1 MKTKMKTT
9 TKLWIGIGAL
19 ALLCPIGLALPEAF
33 KAGSAWGE
41 WGTDEI
47 GSLVGFV
54 PQGLDKLSSLW
65 KPALPDYAFAGSES
79 AGLGVL
85 SAWYIVSAV
94 VGIAVCVA
102 ATLLLGKILAKKK
115 R

>member
-1 MKTKMKTT
+1 MKAKMKTT

-19 ALLCPIGLALPEAF
+19 AILCPVGLALPEMF

-47 GSLVGFV
+47 GSIAGFV
-54 PQGLDKLSSLW
+54 PKGLEKLSSLW
-65 KPALPDYAFAGSES
+65 TAALPDYAFAGSEN

-85 SAWYIVSAV
+85 SAQYIFSAFI
-94 VGIAVCVA
+94 GIAICVA
-102 ATLLLGKILAKKK
+102 AALLLGKILAKKK
-115 R
+115 N